1 MPLLIYQISDNMVKD
16 GNIIW
21 SGYSFNN
28 VPIRLTKERWEH
40 ILKEHPE
47 MKDKYERVLETLD
60 NPDLIQID
68 DVTGGLL
75 ALRFY
80 SLIPDSRKFV
90 VVVYL
95 EVTNSDRFITTAYLR
110 KPPSSNKR
118 IIWIQE

>member
-1 MPLLIYQISDNMVKD
+1 MTQNSNLL
-16 GNIIW
+16 W

-28 VPIRLTKERWEH
+28 VPIRLTRERWEH
-40 ILKEHPE
+40 ILQQHPE
-47 MKDKYERVLETLD
+47 MEAQYERVLETLE

-68 DVTGGLL
+68 DVTGGLF

-95 EVTNSDRFITTAYLR
+95 EVTNSDGFITTAYLR
-110 KPPSSNKR
+110 KQPSSNKR
-118 IIWIQE
+118 IIWTQQ

>member
-1 MPLLIYQISDNMVKD
+1 MPLLIYKISDKMMQDSNLL
-16 GNIIW
+16 W

-28 VPIRLTKERWEH
+28 VPIRLTRERWQH
-40 ILKEHPE
+40 ILQQHPE
-47 MKDKYERVLETLD
+47 MQAQYERVLETLEK
-60 NPDLIQID
+60 PDLIQID

-95 EVTNSDRFITTAYLR
+95 EVSNSDGFITTAYLR
-110 KPPSSNKR
+110 KQPSSNKR
-118 IIWIQE
+118 IIWTQE

>member
-40 ILKEHPE
+40 ILKEHQE

-95 EVTNSDRFITTAYLR
+95 EISNYDGFITTAYLR
-110 KPPSSNKR
+110 KQPSSNKR
-118 IIWIQE
+118 IIWTQE